1 MTTGL
6 ARRRRGSIAVIAA
19 LSMTML
25 LATAALSLDIANLI
39 REKTRLQMAV
49 DAAVLAGG
57 QDLPST
63 AAASSTALNYLSSYY
78 GEDGT
83 GVSFTYDATAT
94 HMTMTKAKQV
104 STFFLPV
111 IGLSSVMV
119 SVSAQGEHAGV
130 GGAFDRALFA
140 GSPISTLSLNGTGL
154 TIKGSV
160 HSNQNLVFNGSPITV
175 TKTAEAVGNIATM
188 SSSYTVGSMQAH
200 APSVSMPD
208 LSDSVATAAAA
219 VNQVYTGSLTLTASS
234 FIKAPMYVKG
244 SVTTSGSGFN
254 ATGAIMADSTVTIGG
269 SGALMTGNS
278 QVAFYSKG
286 GDVVI
291 NTSNVTINGV
301 LYAPSGRVVF
311 NGSNITVNG
320 SVVANQILLNGSGI
334 TINRDDYPVTALAGR
349 HVKLVQ

>member
-6 ARRRRGSIAVIAA
+6 VRRRRGSIAVIAA

-25 LATAALSLDIANLI
+25 IATAALSLDIANLI
-39 REKTRLQMAV
+39 RERTRLQTAV

-63 AAASSTALNYLSSYY
+63 AAASSTALSYLSSYY

-94 HMTMTKAKQV
+94 HMTMTKTKQV

-111 IGLSSVMV
+111 IGLTSVMI
-119 SVSAQGEHAGV
+119 SATAKGEHAGV

-140 GSPISTLSLNGTGL
+140 GSATSTLSLNGTGL

-175 TKTAEAVGNIATM
+175 TKTAEAVGNISTL
-188 SSSYTVGSMQAH
+188 SSNYTAGALQAH

-208 LSDSVATAAAA
+208 LSDSVASAAAA
-219 VNQVYTGSLTLTASS
+219 ANQVYNSNVALTASS
-234 FIKAPMYVKG
+234 FTKAPMYVKG
-244 SVTTSGSGFN
+244 SVTTSGTGFN
-254 ATGAIMADSTVTIGG
+254 ATGAIMADSSITIGG
-269 SGALMTGNS
+269 SGTLMTGNN
-278 QVAFYSKG
+278 QVAFYSKN

-301 LYAPSGRVVF
+301 LYAPNGRVVF
-311 NGSNITVNG
+311 NGGNITING

-334 TINRDDYPVTALAGR
+334 TINRDDYPVTSLAGR